1 MNIGIAITRAAS
13 VTPTWST
20 VDLSRAALE
29 AGHVVRFIEPWDF
42 EINDHGELVARAH
55 TFREPLSNEGI
66 AERLWSRSATRHYIQ
81 VAQLDLLLLRAS
93 PLKPALISF
102 ALQAKDLGVP
112 VINDPDGLMR
122 VSNKAWLAGLKNV
135 PTPATVVTRSY
146 GIAKGFF
153 DEQKTGVIL
162 KPALGS
168 GGTSVYRV
176 KPGNNEQFQEYFSH
190 VHRHKN
196 GHVVV
201 QAYLEAAQ
209 DGETRIVWFKGKAI
223 GAYRRQ
229 AAAGEFRHN
238 LKCGAT
244 PVATTLCPR
253 DDQLVA
259 AVSPHLQRHG
269 VVLAGIDVIGDSII
283 EVNALN
289 PGGIY
294 YASRFSGID
303 LAHHI
308 MHSLQIL
315 PFAAK

>member
-42 EINDHGELVARAH
+42 EINHHGELVARAH
-55 TFREPLSNEGI
+55 TFREPLSNEAI
-66 AERLWSRSATRHYIQ
+66 TEMLWRRSANRHYIQ

-93 PLKPALISF
+93 PISRSLLSF
-102 ALQAKDLGVP
+102 AMQAKDRGVQ
-112 VINDPDGLMR
+112 VINDPDGILR
-122 VSNKAWLAGLKNV
+122 VSNKAWLAGLRGV
-135 PTPATVVTRSY
+135 PTPVTVVTKSY
-146 GIAKGFF
+146 GIAKSFYE
-153 DEQKTGVIL
+153 EQKTGVIL
-162 KPALGS
+162 KPAIGS
-168 GGTSVYRV
+168 GGASVFRV
-176 KPGNNEQFQEYFSH
+176 KPGNDNQFEEYFSH

-209 DGETRIVWFKGKAI
+209 EGETRIVWFKGKAI
-223 GAYRRQ
+223 GGYLRQ

-244 PVATTLCPR
+244 PLATTLSPR
-253 DDQLVA
+253 HEQIVA
-259 AVSPHLQRHG
+259 TLRPHLSQNG
-269 VVLAGIDVIGDSII
+269 VLLAGIDVIGDKII

-294 YASRFSGID
+294 HASRLSGVD